1 MRSIKS
7 GAKRRTSVADILS
20 RQWWVGLGVLL
31 ATAVAVLG
39 YLFAARGT
47 TSYSNTG
54 PCSAQGKWQYGQLL
68 WPQFGDEPVNERSS
82 PRLRYAALLA
92 LLICIVFTQAGCSV
106 SSVTNNGNCDAQGG
120 DNAIKCAQSAK
131 GASSS
136 SARNR
141 SAASNPRLRP
151 SGPVPPT
158 ALCSART
165 LLSYPRATGCR

>member
-1 MRSIKS
+1 MV
-7 GAKRRTSVADILS
+7 G
-20 RQWWVGLGVLL
+20 GLGRTFGYGSRCIRVFIRCARYHVLFKYRPL
-31 ATAVAVLG
+31 QRSG
-39 YLFAARGT
+39 
-47 TSYSNTG
+47 
-54 PCSAQGKWQYGQLL
+54 QWQYGQLL